1 MAARPEQVWL
11 NLDYSPI
18 LGEDGRPAG
27 VMAIVVEITDKVR
40 IERELEAERKSLK
53 RMFEQAPGFI
63 AMASG
68 PEHRFTMVNEA
79 YRTLVAGRDVV
90 GRTIAE
96 ALPEVVEQG
105 FVSLLDRV
113 YASGEPYVG
122 RRERVN
128 LQQGPDG
135 ALDER
140 YLDFIYQPIV
150 ADEWRYDRHLHPGP
164 RRHGTARDRAG
175 DPRRIP

>member
-1 MAARPEQVWL
+1 
-11 NLDYSPI
+11 
-18 LGEDGRPAG
+18 
-27 VMAIVVEITDKVR
+27 MAIVVEITDKVR

-90 GRTIAE
+90 GRTVAE

-105 FVSLLDRV
+105 FVELAR
-113 YASGEPYVG
+113 SGLRF
-122 RRERVN
+122 RRALYRARRDRVN

-150 ADEWRYDRHLHPGP
+150 ADNGGDDRDLHPGS
-164 RRHGTARDRAG
+164 RRHRAARDGAG
-175 DPRRIP
+175 DPRRIPQARCVEPHGRRSGRRA

>member
-1 MAARPEQVWL
+1 
-11 NLDYSPI
+11 
-18 LGEDGRPAG
+18 
-27 VMAIVVEITDKVR
+27 MAIVVEITDKVR
-40 IERELEAERKSLK
+40 IERELEAERKGLK
-53 RMFEQAPGFI
+53 RMFEQAPGFT

-90 GRTIAE
+90 GRTVAE

-105 FVSLLDRV
+105 FVGLLDRV

-122 RRERVN
+122 RGAPVN

-135 ALDER
+135 ALIER

-150 ADEWRYDRHLHPGP
+150 ADDGATTGIFMQGHDVTEQHADG
-164 RRHGTARDRAG
+164 AG
-175 DPRRIP
+175 DPRRIS